1 MSKFAIR
8 LLTLAVCATALVVVP
23 TVTPAKAET
32 SSSKHIKK
40 HKRKIQR
47 SSGFGDP
54 WSAGQAW
61 PVARPPSRAGWAC
74 PGSGRSFSVERGLLP
89 WMRILIERRQAPIS
103 DGSSAHNADPSAS
116 VRFVSVS
123 TASQRVIGARAASAV
138 PRHADLLSSI

>member
-32 SSSKHIKK
+32 SSGKHIKK

-47 SSGFGDP
+47 SPGFGDP

-61 PVARPPSRAGWAC
+61 PVARPRSQAGGAC
-74 PGSGRSFSVERGLLP
+74 RGIARSVDCGTWPPPFDEDPDRKLSV
-89 WMRILIERRQAPIS
+89 
-103 DGSSAHNADPSAS
+103 DH
-116 VRFVSVS
+116 
-123 TASQRVIGARAASAV
+123 
-138 PRHADLLSSI
+138 

>member
-74 PGSGRSFSVERGLLP
+74 PGSGRSFECRTWP
-89 WMRILIERRQAPIS
+89 PPMDE
-103 DGSSAHNADPSAS
+103 DPDRKAS
-116 VRFVSVS
+116 G
-123 TASQRVIGARAASAV
+123 TDQ
-138 PRHADLLSSI
+138 